1 VRILLNQK
9 AGEPYRLNTI
19 RIGQRT
25 IVGFP
30 ADQSYQKCR
39 QLHAGYDHRQTEPLF
54 FIKARPSDLYYF
66 QNGHQNNGGDLPYS
80 MKAGVVGGVGA
91 AQVDCGVAI
100 PWRAQRIA
108 NRPRAMMWCSN

>member
-1 VRILLNQK
+1 MRIPLNHK

-19 RIGQRT
+19 RIGQGT
-25 IVGFP
+25 IVDFP
-30 ADQSYQKCR
+30 ADQSYQRCR
-39 QLHAGYDHRQTEPLF
+39 QLHAGYDHRQIEPLF
-54 FIKARPSDLYYF
+54 FIRARPSDQY
-66 QNGHQNNGGDLPYS
+66 QNGHQNDGGDPPYS

-91 AQVDCGVAI
+91 AQVDRGVAS